1 MKILEKQAW
10 HLSYVIV
17 SLLLFIL
24 ILPTHNY
31 LDGIFLGLSTQ
42 FWTIT
47 AIVIGILHQV
57 YVMICWR
64 FELKYRWVTK
74 KWGPQGFKIYVVG
87 FFILFTGRIISI
99 IFVAIA
105 NRQSMDITPIIL
117 YILAGII
124 TIPMVYA
131 MYSVVRYFGVYRAAG
146 ADHFDPSYREKPFE
160 RRGIYKYTKNGMYIY
175 ALLIIWIPGLLFAS
189 KTALL
194 LALFNHAYVW
204 VHYFTLELP
213 DMRRIYKN
221 KSKNRI

>member
-1 MKILEKQAW
+1 MKILEKQVW
-10 HLSYVIV
+10 HLGYVLV
-17 SLLLFIL
+17 FLLLFFI
-24 ILPTHNY
+24 ILPTSNY
-31 LDGIFLGLSTQ
+31 LDGILFGLTTQ

-47 AIVIGILHQV
+47 AIAIGILHQV

-64 FELKYRWVTK
+64 FELKSRWITK
-74 KWGPQGFKIYVVG
+74 KWGPHGFKLYVIG

-105 NRQSMDITPIIL
+105 NRQSLNVSPVIL

-124 TIPMVYA
+124 TFPMVWA

-160 RRGIYKYTKNGMYIY
+160 KRGIYKYTKNGMYIY

-194 LALFNHAYVW
+194 LALFNHLYVW
-204 VHYFTLELP
+204 IHYFTVELP
-213 DMRRIYKN
+213 DIREIYP
-221 KSKNRI
+221 SIS